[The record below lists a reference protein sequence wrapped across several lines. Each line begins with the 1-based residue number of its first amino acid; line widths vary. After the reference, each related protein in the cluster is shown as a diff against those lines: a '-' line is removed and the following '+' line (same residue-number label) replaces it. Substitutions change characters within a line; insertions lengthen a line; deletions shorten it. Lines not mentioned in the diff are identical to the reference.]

1 MNAVTRGK
9 GRCQSAIATRQPTYQ
24 SRRPRLLSAKDIRS
38 TLSISTPVLYRPK
51 YAYFTMVL
59 TDESLP
65 GALLLGW
72 SLKKTATQ
80 YDVVVMVTAEI
91 GNRVRASLKK
101 VFDRVVVV
109 DIIETIRQ
117 PFTKSRLL
125 SENERR
131 LFSRKM
137 TKGNLFRFIEYEKIL
152 FVENSL
158 YFLQNIDELFELQT
172 PAGILSLIDA
182 ANQEMYHGIH
192 LSRDHVIKSMQVSR
206 GIRSTMM
213 LLKPSTS
220 LYHYCHANGRRHS
233 SNNFICP
240 DEEFFTKL
248 FLGQWTH
255 IHFKYASVRW
265 QVNKL
270 NREVLGVSLESLQ
283 PWDDDCKRIEYIS
296 QWRLFAVE
304 MCKDIPFLRR
314 IFKHMKWYNNNS
326 DRQSVAITNLIP
338 NL

>member
-1 MNAVTRGK
+1 MDAVKRRK
-9 GRCQSAIATRQPTYQ
+9 SRCQSGIATRQSTFQ

-51 YAYFTMVL
+51 YAYFAMVL

-72 SLKKTATQ
+72 SLKKTGTQ
-80 YDVVVMVTAEI
+80 YDVVVMVTSEV
-91 GNRVRASLKK
+91 GNHSRASLKK

-109 DIIETIRQ
+109 DIIQTVRQ
-117 PFTKSRLL
+117 PFTQSRFL
-125 SENERR
+125 SEDERR
-131 LFSRKM
+131 ILPRKM

-158 YFLQNIDELFELQT
+158 YFLKNVDELFELQT
-172 PAGILSLIDA
+172 PAGISSLVDA
-182 ANQEMYHGIH
+182 ASQDRYHGIH
-192 LSRDHVIKSMQVSR
+192 LSRDHVIKSVQVSR
-206 GIRSTMM
+206 GIRSTLM

-220 LYHYCHANGRRHS
+220 LYHYCHANGHRHS

-255 IHFKYASVRW
+255 IHFKYASIRW

-270 NREVLGVSLESLQ
+270 NNEVLGVSLESLQ
-283 PWDDDCKRIEYIS
+283 PWDDDCKRIESIS
-296 QWRLFAVE
+296 QWRLFAVQ
-304 MCKDIPFLRR
+304 MCKDIPFLCR
-314 IFKHMKWYNNNS
+314 IFKHIKWFNNNL
-326 DRQSVAITNLIP
+326 DRQPIAGTSRTVSL
-338 NL
+338 